1 LVLVEQASQLG
12 DLGPKAADLVF
23 HSDELIHAATT
34 LDRVRSTTMRF
45 VTRKN
50 AAVDRVACPWL
61 IRRFID
67 DRAEFLYVDPK
78 EVSRVAQEQG
88 AVPYD
93 VDGVELG
100 HVDGRCSF
108 ESILRK
114 YGLDDPALRR
124 MAVIV
129 HGADIEA
136 DVDKT
141 PEAAGLKAIAIGF
154 RRLYGDRD
162 DEKLEAQM
170 GVYDALYAWCQEQEV
185 KRPA

>member
-1 LVLVEQASQLG
+1 
-12 DLGPKAADLVF
+12 
-23 HSDELIHAATT
+23 
-34 LDRVRSTTMRF
+34 MRF

-50 AAVDRVACPWL
+50 AAVDRIACPWL

-78 EVSRVAQEQG
+78 DVSRVVQEQD

-100 HVDGRCSF
+100 HVDSRCSF
-108 ESILRK
+108 ESILLK
-114 YGLDDPALRR
+114 YGLGEPALTR
-124 MAVIV
+124 MARIV

-141 PEAAGLKAIAIGF
+141 PEAAGLKAIAMGF

-162 DEKLEAQM
+162 AEKLEAQM
-170 GVYDALYAWCQEQEV
+170 GVYDALYAWCQEHAT
-185 KRPA
+185 R